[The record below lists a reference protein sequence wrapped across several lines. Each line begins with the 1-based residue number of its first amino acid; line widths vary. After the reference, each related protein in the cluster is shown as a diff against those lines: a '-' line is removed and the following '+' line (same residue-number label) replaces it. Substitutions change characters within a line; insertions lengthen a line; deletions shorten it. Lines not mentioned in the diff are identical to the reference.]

1 MAKSKKKRHPK
12 KKGQSKATGQ
22 GGIAW
27 GGPTARPS
35 DRRWTIA
42 LAGLAVAAAAAG
54 GYYWWLSAGV
64 GDAFQALVP
73 QGQAAL
79 KQVESHADRG
89 RGQTH
94 LDSGQIQV
102 YGSDQPTSG
111 PHDRTPTDPG
121 FYDDAQ
127 PATQL
132 VHGLEHGHIVIYYD
146 QPDAQALAT
155 IKAWAGHFGGHW
167 DGVIAVPQPGL
178 GEGVALTA
186 WTKRL
191 WQERFDPAATAAFI
205 DAYRG
210 RGPEN
215 PVR

>member
-1 MAKSKKKRHPK
+1 MAKSKPKRRTK
-12 KKGQSKATGQ
+12 KKGQSKAAGK

-27 GGPTARPS
+27 GGSTARPS

-42 LAGLAVAAAAAG
+42 IVGLVVVAVAAG
-54 GYYWWLSAGV
+54 GYFWWQRAGV
-64 GDAFQALVP
+64 GDAFQALIP

-79 KQVESHADRG
+79 KQVETHADRG
-89 RGQTH
+89 QRH
-94 LDSGQIQV
+94 LNGGEI
-102 YGSDQPTSG
+102 YIYENKQPTSG
-111 PHDRTPTDPG
+111 PHDPVPPDPG
-121 FYDDAQ
+121 FYTEAL
-127 PATQL
+127 PGTKM
-132 VHGLEHGHIVIYYD
+132 VHGLEHGHIAIYYD
-146 QPDAQALAT
+146 APGAEAMAT

-178 GEGVALTA
+178 GEGVVLTA

-191 WQERFDPAATAAFI
+191 LLERFDPAAAAAFI

>member
-1 MAKSKKKRHPK
+1 MAKSKSKRRPK
-12 KKGQSKATGQ
+12 KHKGQSKAAGK

-27 GGPTARPS
+27 GGSTARPS
-35 DRRWTIA
+35 DRRWTMA
-42 LAGLAVAAAAAG
+42 LVGLVVVAAAAG
-54 GYYWWLSAGV
+54 GYFFWQSAGV
-64 GDAFQALVP
+64 GSEFQALIP

-79 KQVESHADRG
+79 KQVETHADRG
-89 RGQTH
+89 QRH
-94 LDSGQIQV
+94 LGTGELHV
-102 YGSDQPTSG
+102 YGNNQPTSG

-121 FYDDAQ
+121 FYDEAQ

-132 VHGLEHGHIVIYYD
+132 VHGLEHGHIVVYYD
-146 QPDAQALAT
+146 KPGAEALAK
-155 IKAWAGHFGGHW
+155 IKAWANHFGGHW
-167 DGVIAVPQPGL
+167 DGVIAVPQSGL

-191 WQERFDPAATAAFI
+191 WQEKFDPAAAAAFI

-215 PVR
+215 AVR